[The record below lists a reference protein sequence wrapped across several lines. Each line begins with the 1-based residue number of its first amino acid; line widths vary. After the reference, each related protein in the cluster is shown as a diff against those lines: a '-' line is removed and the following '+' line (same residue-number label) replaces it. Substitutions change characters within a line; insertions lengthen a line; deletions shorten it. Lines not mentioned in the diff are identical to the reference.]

1 MINLEKN
8 PCNFV
13 RYMKSWLKAF
23 RLRTLPL
30 ALAGIMMG
38 AFLAGVYG
46 KFSFFITLLCVLT
59 ATCLQILSNLAN
71 DYGDTQNGADHAK
84 REGPSR
90 TVQTGEISMQAMGR
104 AIVVFV
110 LLSIASG
117 LGLLFTAIDS
127 WQMLGVFVGLGGVS
141 IIAAITYTMG
151 KKPYGYAGLGD
162 ISVLLFFGFV
172 SVLGTFY
179 LQAKEFQ
186 ASLILPA
193 LSCGLFSV
201 AVLNLNNIRDIESD
215 RMAGKMSIPVRL
227 GREYATYYHQ
237 FLILLGVLCAVS
249 YTFFFYKHWLQGL
262 FVVAFPFLWQN
273 ARAVSLYKQPQQI
286 DPYLKHMALTTL
298 LFVVSFGVG
307 NLLAI

>member
-1 MINLEKN
+1 
-8 PCNFV
+8 
-13 RYMKSWLKAF
+13 MKSWLKAF

-38 AFLAGVYG
+38 AFLAGVHG
-46 KFSFFITLLCVLT
+46 KFSGAITLLCVLT

-90 TVQTGEISMQAMGR
+90 TVQTGEISMQAMLR
-104 AIVVFV
+104 AIGIFV
-110 LLSIASG
+110 ILSILSG
-117 LGLLFTAIDS
+117 LGLLYVAIDS
-127 WQMLGVFVGLGGVS
+127 WQTFGVFVGLGAFSLV
-141 IIAAITYTMG
+141 AAITYTMG

-179 LQAKEFQ
+179 LQAKALQ
-186 ASLILPA
+186 IGLVLPA

-215 RMAGKMSIPVRL
+215 RLAGKFSVPVRL

-237 FLILLGVLCAVS
+237 ALLLLGVLCAVS
-249 YTFFFYKHWLQGL
+249 YTIFFYQHWSQGL
-262 FVVAFPFLWQN
+262 FVVAFPFMWQN

-298 LFVVSFGVG
+298 LFVLTFGIG
-307 NLLAI
+307 NLLAVNVFM